1 MAERILD
8 LEERNKSIKELND
21 SKVNELKAKLA

>member
-1 MAERILD
+1 MTERILD